1 MLKGIREIQRRLASG
16 NEQQR
21 LEALAETLQY
31 GQQGFDFLME
41 YSLRRDTSEK
51 LKQSAYWVLHGYNPY
66 LMGSSEKGV
75 IANSRLSADDF
86 TKLSRPGV
94 MSKLAFNTKPR
105 KSFSRVGA
113 VTQKVGV
120 SSRMQL
126 QAFLLYFTNLYIV
139 SVIIADLLTQS
150 RK

>member
-66 LMGSSEKGV
+66 LMGSSEKEPKTCPTDT
-75 IANSRLSADDF
+75 ITSLAISPNNSL
-86 TKLSRPGV
+86 L
-94 MSKLAFNTKPR
+94 
-105 KSFSRVGA
+105 VGGSC
-113 VTQKVGV
+113 QKIWIWY
-120 SSRMQL
+120 L
-126 QAFLLYFTNLYIV
+126 QTGEIFH
-139 SVIIADLLTQS
+139 
-150 RK
+150 